1 MMLNI
6 FYQSLFNDYIDEIKI
21 NLLTQGSILS
31 NQISKDYDNLE
42 KEAVFN
48 YVSEYVKEMS
58 LKLDSRILI
67 LNKEKEVVIDSHD
80 VLKGFIID
88 KLREIDIALTGASNA
103 NLYNIKD
110 VGKTMYVSVP
120 ITNKDS
126 NVLGSIFIS
135 KNADDIFVSI
145 NSTMKKVILISLVG
159 MLITGLV
166 SFIISDVLSRPIE
179 RMTEAVRSITM
190 GDFRKKIRITST
202 DEISN
207 LGNAFNLMSTRL
219 YQVDEQRAKFVAN
232 VSHELRTPL
241 TSIKIISETLLASKK
256 DIPKEVVT
264 DFLQDIDSEVDRL
277 NKIID
282 SLLYLVDMEKK
293 ELELEL
299 KLTYVNYLLRNVIK
313 RLNPIAEKKN
323 IKIHLIERDRI
334 QVSLDQDKIK
344 QAIINILGNAI
355 KFTPENGDIYVQ
367 IYSSPKDSLTI
378 EIEDTGIGIPEN
390 DIKYIFDRFYRVDES
405 RARNSG
411 GTGLGLSI
419 SQQIINLHQG
429 QIYIQSKVDVG
440 TKFTIVLPKNMGV

>member
-6 FYQSLFNDYIDEIKI
+6 FYQSLFDNYTDEIKI

-48 YVSEYVKEMS
+48 YVSNYVKEVS

-67 LNKEKEVVIDSHD
+67 LNKEKEVLIDSHD
-80 VLKGFIID
+80 VLKDYTFHN
-88 KLREIDIALTGASNA
+88 LNEIDVASSGASNV
-103 NLYNIKD
+103 NLYNIKE
-110 VGKTMYVSVP
+110 VGETMYVGVP
-120 ITNKDS
+120 IINIES
-126 NVLGSIFIS
+126 NVLGVIFIS
-135 KNADDIFVSI
+135 KNIDKTFNSI
-145 NSTMKKVILISLVG
+145 SSTMNKVILISLIG
-159 MLITGLV
+159 LIVTGLV
-166 SFIISDVLSRPIE
+166 IFIISDVLSRPSE
-179 RMTEAVRSITM
+179 KMTEVVRSITM
-190 GDFRKKIRITST
+190 GDFCKKIVITST

-241 TSIKIISETLLASKK
+241 TSIKIISETLLENKK
-256 DIPKEVVT
+256 DLPKEIVT

-313 RLNPIAEKKN
+313 RLNPLAEKKN
-323 IKIHLIERDRI
+323 IKIHLIERDKI

-344 QAIINILGNAI
+344 QALINILGNAI
-355 KFTPENGDIYVQ
+355 KFTPKNGDIYVQ
-367 IYSSPKDSLTI
+367 IYSSPKDSMTI

-429 QIYIQSKVDVG
+429 QIYIQSKIDVG
-440 TKFTIVLPKNMGV
+440 TKFIIVLPKDMGV